1 MIVFTICSRI
11 RTVLPIRWR
20 LALFFGG
27 YLYKPSEVTVSS
39 LLKVCPLVDRLK
51 GGEWMTVLD
60 FIAIIGYTVMVFES
74 GYRFGRKY
82 RK

>member
-1 MIVFTICSRI
+1 M
-11 RTVLPIRWR
+11 
-20 LALFFGG
+20 
-27 YLYKPSEVTVSS
+27 PSEVTVNS
-39 LLKVCPLVDRLK
+39 LLKVCPLVDGLK

-74 GYRFGRKY
+74 GYRFGRRY